1 MTTGGQGAGRG
12 FDAAYQREVLEPARA
27 AGDQPPEDL
36 RVRYALP
43 DQPTPEAVAA
53 RVKQVRQ
60 CWRRARGQLKYR
72 KLVDRLEAEHRELAP
87 IFTAAERGDLR
98 PLQQRLAGGAARS
111 RRRLEVAAARLADAG
126 GLIQMV
132 TPGELED
139 IARTAGVTGAELA
152 ALAAGR
158 IEVREPDPLPAAPPY
173 AAYAKVRESLDVLG
187 RRNLADFLFGGR
199 VGGPMRVLDGFAA
212 MGRGGGPLVPSAEAV
227 AAVAAEWA
235 RRSRDTSTTHAQTVL
250 AALRAGQGAGG
261 SGQGAGGSGQGAG
274 GSGQGAGG
282 AGQGD
287 DLGAHLTELL
297 RYDIVDRLRER
308 LRQRASERA
317 LLRHA
322 TEELGVDASDAR
334 RLVFAVLREQAPAAA
349 APPQPGPA
357 DRLRELLDAGDV
369 YAAAEF
375 ARALTETGGTAS
387 DPSGGAPAG
396 GRGPG
401 GRHAASGDEL
411 PEDVAVLAAEAR
423 HRVATATRLREAAA
437 EESDPDRAW
446 RLLADALKLVR
457 DLPGAAEHQRRL
469 PPKPVESLIATV
481 HADPEPS
488 VRLVW
493 EASPSTA
500 GEVLYHM
507 VRRRDRPPHGPA
519 DGEPIPLTRDDDP
532 PINVHLYYAVIAVR
546 GEAAAPPT
554 VAGPILV
561 RPEPREVELTPG
573 DGTVTGRWRCPPE
586 AARIAVFRAERG
598 GERAV
603 PAGREGFSERVPNG
617 VTHHYRISAV
627 YLDEQGREVVTPGT
641 RLSVTPSAPP
651 EPIYDMTVDAAAGED
666 DEMLVRFERPGHGHP
681 EIVLLDAPPAWP
693 RSAIVPVEEVRRASK
708 RIPNAVTS
716 EGILVKPGRGGWLL
730 AITVAEGSAAVGA
743 RYRHVNLPPP
753 RRLVA
758 ERRGGVVHVGFD
770 WPDEVAE
777 VELSWRIGVDA
788 IATGRIEANL
798 VSAGRIEAG
807 RLPTAAPE
815 RVAVTRAAYEAQGGL
830 RVEVPED
837 EPVELA
843 VAAVGTAED
852 QRVVGTPVTAEV
864 QARTLV
870 RYELERT
877 GPPWKRALT
886 VKLSAARPLRV
897 SSLELVLR
905 RGRVMPHRPTD
916 GETLGS
922 WTQVPV
928 PGELTVPL
936 PRSGGEYWLRCFTDD
951 TVVELTDPPV
961 RHLHNPR

>member
-1 MTTGGQGAGRG
+1 MTTGARPSGTG

-87 IFTAAERGDLR
+87 VFAAAERGDLN
-98 PLQQRLAGGAARS
+98 PLRQRLAGGQARS
-111 RRRLEVAAARLADAG
+111 RRRLEVAGARLADAG

-139 IARTAGVTGAELA
+139 IARTAGVTGAELS

-158 IEVREPDPLPAAPPY
+158 IEVREPDALPAAPPY
-173 AAYAKVRESLDVLG
+173 AAYPKVRESLDVLG

-199 VGGPMRVLDGFAA
+199 MGGPMRVLDAFAA
-212 MGRGGGPLVPSAEAV
+212 PGRDGGPLVPSADAV

-250 AALRAGQGAGG
+250 AALRAGQGE
-261 SGQGAGGSGQGAG
+261 
-274 GSGQGAGG
+274 
-282 AGQGD
+282 D
-287 DLGAHLTELL
+287 TGAHLTDLI
-297 RYDIVDRLRER
+297 RYDVVDRLRER

-334 RLVFAVLREQAPAAA
+334 RLVFAVLREQAPAATG
-349 APPQPGPA
+349 PPQPGPA
-357 DRLRELLDAGDV
+357 DRLRELLGAGEI

-375 ARALTETGGTAS
+375 ARALTEPAPSAADGGQDGAQGGTRTS
-387 DPSGGAPAG
+387 
-396 GRGPG
+396 
-401 GRHAASGDEL
+401 GRHAAAGSDL

-437 EESDPDRAW
+437 DETDTDRAW

-457 DLPGAAEHQRRL
+457 DLPGAADHQKRL

-519 DGEPIPLTRDDDP
+519 DGEPVPLTRDDDP
-532 PINVHLYYAVIAVR
+532 PVNVHLYYAVIAVR

-561 RPEPREVELTPG
+561 RPEPREVELAPG

-586 AARIAVFRAERG
+586 AARVAVFRAGRS
-598 GERAV
+598 GEQAV

-617 VTHHYRISAV
+617 VTHHYRVCAV
-627 YLDEQGREVVTPGT
+627 YLDDQGREVTTPGVRT
-641 RLSVTPSAPP
+641 SVTPSAPP
-651 EPIYDMTVDAAAGED
+651 EPVYDIAVDASAGDED
-666 DEMLVRFERPGHGHP
+666 EILVRFERPGHGTP
-681 EIVLLDAPPAWP
+681 EIVLLDARPEWP
-693 RSAIVPVEEVRRASK
+693 RSAIVPVEDVRKASR

-716 EGILVKPGRGGWLL
+716 DGILVKPGRGGWLL
-730 AITVAEGSAAVGA
+730 AVTAAEGTAAVGA
-743 RYRHVNLPPP
+743 HHRYVNLPPP

-830 RVEVPED
+830 RVEVPEA

-843 VAAVGTAED
+843 VATVSTADE
-852 QRVVGTPVTAEV
+852 QRVVGTPVIVEV

-886 VKLSAARPLRV
+886 VRLSAERPLRV
-897 SSLELVLR
+897 GSLELVLR

-936 PRSGGEYWLRCFTDD
+936 PRSAGEYWLRCFTDD

-961 RHLHNPR
+961 RHLHSPR

>member
-1 MTTGGQGAGRG
+1 MTTGATGGQG

-43 DQPTPEAVAA
+43 DHPTPEAVAA

-87 IFTAAERGDLR
+87 VFTAAERGDLN
-98 PLQQRLAGGAARS
+98 PLRQRLAGGQARS
-111 RRRLEVAAARLADAG
+111 RRRMEVAGARLADAG
-126 GLIQMV
+126 GLIQLV

-139 IARTAGVTGAELA
+139 IARTAGVTGAELT

-199 VGGPMRVLDGFAA
+199 IGGPMRVLDGFAA
-212 MGRGGGPLVPSAEAV
+212 PGRDGMPLVPSAEAV
-227 AAVAAEWA
+227 ASVAAEWA

-250 AALRAGQGAGG
+250 AALRAGQGE
-261 SGQGAGGSGQGAG
+261 
-274 GSGQGAGG
+274 
-282 AGQGD
+282 D
-287 DLGAHLTELL
+287 VHAHLTDLI

-334 RLVFAVLREQAPAAA
+334 RLVFAVLRENAPAAA
-349 APPQPGPA
+349 GPPQPGPA
-357 DRLRELLDAGDV
+357 DRLRELLDAGEI

-375 ARALTETGGTAS
+375 ARALTT
-387 DPSGGAPAG
+387 SGQSGEG
-396 GRGPG
+396 G
-401 GRHAASGDEL
+401 GRHAAGGADL

-437 EESDPDRAW
+437 DEPDTDRAW

-457 DLPGAAEHQRRL
+457 DLPGAADHQKRL

-519 DGEPIPLTRDDDP
+519 DGEPVPLTRDDDP
-532 PINVHLYYAVIAVR
+532 PVNVHLYYAVIAVR
-546 GEAAAPPT
+546 GEAAAPST

-561 RPEPREVELTPG
+561 RPEPREVELAPG

-586 AARIAVFRAERG
+586 AARIAVFRADRG
-598 GERAV
+598 GERVV

-617 VTHHYRISAV
+617 ATHHYRICAV
-627 YLDEQGREVVTPGT
+627 YLDEQGREVTTPGV

-651 EPIYDMTVDAAAGED
+651 EPVYDMTVDTSAGED
-666 DEMLVRFERPGHGHP
+666 DEILVRFERPAQGAP
-681 EIVLLDAPPAWP
+681 EIVLLDTAPVWP
-693 RSAIVPVEEVRRASK
+693 RSAIIPVEEVRKASR

-716 EGILVKPGRGGWLL
+716 DGILVKPGRGGWLL
-730 AITVAEGSAAVGA
+730 AVTVAEGTVAVGA
-743 RYRHVNLPPP
+743 RHRHVNLPPP

-770 WPDEVAE
+770 WPDEIAE

-798 VSAGRIEAG
+798 MSAGRIEAG
-807 RLPTAAPE
+807 RLPTAVPE
-815 RVAVTRAAYEAQGGL
+815 RVGVTRAAYEAQGGL
-830 RVEVPED
+830 RVEVPEAQ
-837 EPVELA
+837 PVEVA
-843 VAAVGTAED
+843 VAAVSTADEE
-852 QRVVGTPVTAEV
+852 RVVGTPVTVEV
-864 QARTLV
+864 HARTLV
-870 RYELERT
+870 RYELERS

-886 VKLSAARPLRV
+886 VKLSADRPVRV
-897 SSLELVLR
+897 AALELVLR

-922 WTQVPV
+922 WTEVPV

-936 PRSGGEYWLRCFTDD
+936 PRPAGEYWLRCFTDD

-961 RHLHNPR
+961 RHLHSPR